1 MGVLGNA
8 MKNGVIGEAMRSAN
22 RDQQTVAKV
31 LSADESNNQCT
42 VEYMD
47 RDGSKVKIDKA
58 MVDLRNKDW
67 FPSKGDIVLIRVS
80 GRSALVEQQYTEDY
94 NADVRSKQKLSND
107 VTPDGDGTVAGSIF

>member
-22 RDQQTVAKV
+22 KDQQTVAMV
-31 LSADESNNQCT
+31 MSADESNNLCA

-47 RDGSKVKIDKA
+47 RDGNKVKIDKA